1 MNRMSLSWSP
11 RAPKKRAAVLATSAF
26 FLVAGSLMGVASAQA
41 APLPT
46 LTLALTK
53 TSVTVGGTLQS
64 GAVNVVA
71 TGTGTKEAAAVLF
84 QLKPG
89 VTPNELYAFL
99 KTPKE
104 KDLNNTGKYGS
115 IVFDV
120 EVTPGT
126 AVEAQTVLQ
135 PGTYVA
141 LNGEGEGA
149 PTAVT
154 SFTVTAAASPAALPA
169 PEATVRSIEFG
180 FRGPTTLHD
189 GELVRFE
196 NEGFLVHMDIAA
208 PVKSKSAAK
217 KAVKD
222 LLTGNEKGLGK
233 LIAGAP
239 LTFFGPASPGAFQQ
253 ETITAKPGWYV
264 QVCFM
269 ETQDGRPHSR
279 LGMERIIKIVK

>member
-1 MNRMSLSWSP
+1 MTLSWS
-11 RAPKKRAAVLATSAF
+11 RLAPQKRIAALAASAL
-26 FLVAGSLMGVASAQA
+26 FLSAGSLIGVASAQA

-53 TSVTVGGTLQS
+53 TTVTIGGTLQS
-64 GAVNVVA
+64 GAENVAVTA
-71 TGTGTKEAAAVLF
+71 TGTKEAAAVLF

-89 VTPNELYAFL
+89 VTPAEVYAFL
-99 KTPKE
+99 KTPKS

-120 EVTPGT
+120 EAIPGKT
-126 AVEAQTVLQ
+126 TEAQTVLQ
-135 PGTYVA
+135 PGTYIA

-149 PTAVT
+149 PTAYT
-154 SFTVTAAASPAALPA
+154 SFTITAAASPAVLPT

-180 FRGPTTLHD
+180 FRGPTTLAD

-196 NEGFLVHMDIAA
+196 NEGFLVHMDVAA

-222 LLTGNEKGLGK
+222 LLTGKEKGLEK

-239 LTFFGPASPGAFQQ
+239 VTFFGPASPGAYQQ

-269 ETQDGRPHSR
+269 ETQDGRSHSR

>member
-1 MNRMSLSWSP
+1 MSLSWS
-11 RAPKKRAAVLATSAF
+11 RLAPKKRAAALVTSAV
-26 FLVAGSLMGVASAQA
+26 FLAAGSLIGVASAQA

-64 GAVNVVA
+64 GGVNVVA
-71 TGTGTKEAAAVLF
+71 TATGTKEAAAVLF

-89 VTPNELYAFL
+89 VTPNEVYAFL
-99 KTPKE
+99 KTPKS

-115 IVFDV
+115 IVYDV
-120 EVTPGT
+120 EASPGKT
-126 AVEAQTVLQ
+126 AEAQTTLV
-135 PGTYVA
+135 PGTYIA
-141 LNGEGEGA
+141 LNGEGEGSPKA
-149 PTAVT
+149 YT
-154 SFTVTAAASPAALPA
+154 SFTVTAAASPAVLPT
-169 PEATVRSIEFG
+169 PQATVRTIEFG

-196 NEGFLVHMDIAA
+196 NEGFLVHMDVAA
-208 PVKSKSAAK
+208 PFKSKNAAK

-222 LLTGNEKGLGK
+222 LLTGKEKGLEK
-233 LIAGAP
+233 LFAGAP
-239 LTFFGPASPGAFQQ
+239 VTFFGPASPGAYQQ

-269 ETQDGRPHSR
+269 ETQDGRVHTR
-279 LGMERIIKIVK
+279 LGMERIIKIAK